1 MAIEKSRPEKCQ
13 HVYFQKVE
21 KRQKKQH
28 FFSKIYDKFWR
39 IYSFSLLKKDMN
51 NL

>member
-21 KRQKKQH
+21 KMAKKSNI
-28 FFSKIYDKFWR
+28 FSKIYDKFWR
-39 IYSFSLLKKDMN
+39 IYYFSLLKKVLN
-51 NL
+51 KL